1 MRRLQQDRPH
11 TCNLLTLAVLTAL
24 ASAGP
29 AASQVASTFDADLDG
44 WKINGDNSAV
54 WLGTAGNPPGCLDV
68 NDLATGSMNWAIAPV
83 KFLGDW
89 SGFTAEDTLSFDVY
103 EVNTSGGAWLT
114 VQQVRIAGP
123 YGAAWANAAA
133 VPTPPATGVWLT
145 GRIPFDA
152 AYWTVE
158 SGLWEALLTNITSLR
173 IFAEWVNGDEVTRLD
188 NVRLS
193 ATPGSVTTECVE
205 STFTEAGIGD
215 WSFEGAGTASNPGSG
230 GNGGGFLQ
238 VADRTG
244 ANSYGFAPP
253 AFLGDWSSL
262 DGSGSLTLDIRVLSA
277 AGTNL
282 GSPDFIRLAG
292 PGGTAHVALSAGD
305 LTIPPRVWKRFTFP
319 LQASG
324 WVVDAGSWAAL
335 LAQVTECRLDL
346 EYYDGTET
354 VGLDNFGRRAAGCP
368 PIDEPVSV
376 AGTGVASC
384 GYASLVGIS
393 TVALNPVDGELYG
406 LLRATSGG
414 FFRVTGGEAGVF
426 QATYSNP
433 AHLIFAPNGDAF
445 ISEDYD
451 GNIYRKAW
459 GGASS
464 LWVSGFHSGDDDP
477 YGLAI
482 APPGFDGPNVSPG
495 DILVADR
502 GNSGPDEIWSF
513 SPTVAETEA
522 LLMPDPGEVD
532 FFDLAAA
539 GAETV
544 FVADALDDAHL
555 WVLNDQG
562 VRTGLTI
569 TPPLDGICSVVYDP
583 PTGLLYVASCGDK
596 RVHRVDPAT
605 GLATTVASGF
615 TTFDPC
621 CLEIDAAN
629 RRLYVADK
637 GMNRVY
643 AFCLASATG
652 VDGPPPE
659 AAAFQ
664 LGAHPNPFNPTASVT
679 FTLPR
684 AADARLTVHDAAGRL
699 VRVLH
704 DGRLREGPHRLAWN
718 GRDDG
723 GRGVAAGLYFLRL
736 AAEGRVEVHKLALV
750 R

>member
-1 MRRLQQDRPH
+1 MRLDLRNRPLL
-11 TCNLLTLAVLTAL
+11 CNLLALWILATG
-24 ASAGP
+24 ASAAG
-29 AASQVASTFDADLDG
+29 QVSSTFDTDLDG

-68 NDLATGSMNWAIAPV
+68 NDLATGSLNWAIAPV

-89 SGFTAEDTLSFDVY
+89 SGFSAADTLSFDVY

-114 VQQVRIAGP
+114 VQHVRIAGP

-133 VPTPPATGVWLT
+133 VPTPPTTGVWLT
-145 GRIPFDA
+145 GRIPFDPA
-152 AYWTVE
+152 FWTVE
-158 SGLWEALLTNITSLR
+158 SGLWEQLLTNVTSVR
-173 IFAEWVNGDEVTRLD
+173 VFAEWVNGDEVTRLD

-205 STFTEAGIGD
+205 NTFTEAGIGD
-215 WSFEGAGTASNPGSG
+215 WSFEGAGTASNPESG

-244 ANSYGFAPP
+244 ANSYAFAPP
-253 AFLGDWSSL
+253 AFLGGWSPFAG
-262 DGSGSLTLDIRVLSA
+262 DGSLTVDLRILSA

-282 GSPDFIRLAG
+282 GSPDFIRIAG
-292 PGGTAHVALSAGD
+292 PGGTAHVALSAED

-319 LQASG
+319 LDVAA
-324 WVVDAGSWAAL
+324 WTVDSGSWAAL
-335 LAQVTECRLDL
+335 LDQVTECRLDL
-346 EYYDGTET
+346 EYFDGTET

-368 PIDEPVSV
+368 PIDELVSV
-376 AGTGVASC
+376 GGTGVANC

-393 TVALNPVDGELYG
+393 TVALNPLDGELYG
-406 LLRATSGG
+406 LARTTSGG
-414 FFRVTGGEAGVF
+414 FFRVTGSEAGVF

-433 AHLIFAPNGDAF
+433 AHLVFAPNGDAF
-445 ISEDYD
+445 ISEDYS
-451 GNIYRKAW
+451 GYVYRKAW

-464 LWVSGFHSGDDDP
+464 IWASGFHSGDDDP

-482 APPGFDGPNVSPG
+482 APPGFDGPNVNPG
-495 DILVADR
+495 DVVVADR
-502 GNSGPDEIWSF
+502 GNSGADEIWSF
-513 SPTVAETEA
+513 SPTVAETEV
-522 LLMPDPGEVD
+522 LLMPDPGSVD
-532 FFDLAAA
+532 HFDLAAA

-544 FVADALDDAHL
+544 YVADALDDAHL

-562 VRTGLTI
+562 VLTGLTI
-569 TPPLDGICSVVYDP
+569 TPPLDQICSVVYDP
-583 PTGLLYVASCGDK
+583 PTGLLYVACCGDE

-615 TTFDPC
+615 SAFDPC
-621 CLEIDAAN
+621 CLEIDAAA
-629 RRLYVADK
+629 RRLHVADR

-643 AFCLASATG
+643 EFCLASATG

-699 VRVLH
+699 VRTLH
-704 DGRLREGPHRLAWN
+704 DGRLREGLHRLTWN

-736 AAEGRVEVHKLALV
+736 AAEGRVEVRKLALV